1 MSTPVLAGLV
11 VTVAVTALAWVL
23 PLPDPGAS
31 TSAGTARLRDS
42 GLRTALVALGPV
54 VLAVTAV
61 LAVTTPKDDGGFVP
75 LGLVLAVLAAVLGGG
90 PVTAAVLRM
99 SPQAPPPPGSPPQPP
114 PATVLRGGATIGVLE
129 RLAIS
134 VALLVG
140 WPEGIAIVL
149 AVKGLGRYPELRA
162 HAGTSERFIIGT
174 FASVLWA
181 LGCAGVVLLGWSP

>member
-1 MSTPVLAGLV
+1 MTTPVLAGLLA
-11 VTVAVTALAWVL
+11 TVALAALAWVL
-23 PLPDPGAS
+23 PLPDPGAAARGS
-31 TSAGTARLRDS
+31 RLRDL
-42 GLRTALVALGPV
+42 GLRTVLVVLGPV
-54 VLAVTAV
+54 ALAVTAV
-61 LAVTTPKDDGGFVP
+61 LAATTSGPADLLP

-90 PVTAAVLRM
+90 PVTAAVLAM
-99 SPQAPPPPGSPPQPP
+99 APAEDQSASGAAPATP
-114 PATVLRGGATIGVLE
+114 PAAVLRGGATIGVLE

-134 VALLVG
+134 VAVLAG

-181 LGCAGVVLLGWSP
+181 LACAGVVRLVWSP

>member
-23 PLPDPGAS
+23 PLPDPGAQA
-31 TSAGTARLRDS
+31 TGGGPTRLRDS
-42 GLRTALVALGPV
+42 GLRTAIVAMGP
-54 VLAVTAV
+54 LALAATAV
-61 LAVTTPKDDGGFVP
+61 LALTSQRDGDLLP

-99 SPQAPPPPGSPPQPP
+99 APPEPPPPGTPA

-129 RLAIS
+129 RLAIA

-181 LGCAGVVLLGWSP
+181 LGCAGVALLGWAP

>member
-1 MSTPVLAGLV
+1 VSTPVLAGLV

-23 PLPDPGAS
+23 PLPDPGVP
-31 TSAGTARLRDS
+31 TTATAAVRLRDT
-42 GLRTALVALGPV
+42 GLRTAIVALGPLA
-54 VLAVTAV
+54 LAVTAV
-61 LAVTTPKDDGGFVP
+61 FALTGSGDDDLLP

-99 SPQAPPPPGSPPQPP
+99 APQEPPLTGAPA

-134 VALLVG
+134 VALLVS

-181 LGCAGVVLLGWSP
+181 LACAGVALLGWAR

>member
-1 MSTPVLAGLV
+1 MTTPVLAGLV
-11 VTVAVTALAWVL
+11 ATAAFAAIAWVL
-23 PLPDPGAS
+23 PLPDPGA
-31 TSAGTARLRDS
+31 TRGSARRPRDA
-42 GLRTALVALGPV
+42 GLRTALVLLPPV
-54 VLAVTAV
+54 ALAVTAV
-61 LAVTTPKDDGGFVP
+61 LALSDAGPVDLVP
-75 LGLVLAVLAAVLGGG
+75 LGLVLAVLAATLGGG
-90 PVTAAVLRM
+90 PVTAAVL
-99 SPQAPPPPGSPPQPP
+99 SLAPQEHQSVPGTTPHSS

-134 VALLVG
+134 ASLLAG

-181 LGCAGVVLLGWSP
+181 LACAGVVLLVWSR